1 MAMSK
6 KPRKPRA
13 SKQAVTSQKSSDAV
27 RSDDATSSIT
37 TELANPP
44 EVVPETAEPAQAVH
58 NTADASP
65 MTLAIA
71 HQSIIPPTDDID
83 DGWGSE
89 DDDEQNSID
98 SATVQPT
105 ETAKPA
111 VGLPVR
117 AESAGSTKT
126 ETTNDAPTPNKV
138 SEEQPVPTHKSA
150 SSSEAASVKSE
161 ATAPSSAAP
170 SSRPTAADATPIAPS
185 VAPSRPSA
193 APATSVSATPPPK
206 SPVVVNEVS
215 YDDDG
220 APRSAVNSS
229 FARARSSTP
238 ASGIT
243 SARSGAAVST
253 APPASS
259 PPSRRATPSQ
269 GMASAPPPPSARG
282 HVSRETIEGASE
294 VASRPPSRRPSQSPG
309 VSATP
314 LPPSSKSVAPR
325 DMTDVASRVVTRP
338 SRSPATLRPSAIASL
353 ATHARTSK
361 PPSQPPNATSGPA
374 SAMQSRPAPSSLGT
388 STTPHAT
395 AFGDAPADH
404 KSPAPGAT
412 PVPTTVQATEV
423 QPDLTAQSLTRPSP
437 GGRAVE
443 SVQPAPEVRPVG
455 PVPLAPD
462 AARAQIVAPATS
474 LADSEALP
482 SFGPD
487 RAKRKRV
494 ALAALWVATA
504 VVPAT
509 IVWFAKP
516 PPKAAD
522 CNCKN
527 SSESRAAVVTPLQK
541 PAEPVRPV
549 VPPPELRKES
559 VELPTPPAAAASEA
573 ASSVPAPAETSA
585 APAPTAAPSAA
596 STVPVV
602 VETDSNDRI
611 SVLVKSRPTGAKV
624 LRRGKEIGRTP
635 VVIQIGRGEH
645 RIFEV
650 GSLAFGTRRISLDG
664 EKTEIMVNIGAPPKP
679 DK

>member
-13 SKQAVTSQKSSDAV
+13 SKQAATSQKSSGAV
-27 RSDDATSSIT
+27 RSDDATSST
-37 TELANPP
+37 TTDLANPP
-44 EVVPETAEPAQAVH
+44 EIAPEKAEPAQAVH

-83 DGWGSE
+83 DGWGGE

-105 ETAKPA
+105 ETAKPV

-117 AESAGSTKT
+117 AESAGSA
-126 ETTNDAPTPNKV
+126 NAP
-138 SEEQPVPTHKSA
+138 SSA
-150 SSSEAASVKSE
+150 GT

-170 SSRPTAADATPIAPS
+170 SSRPTTADATPIAPS

-193 APATSVSATPPPK
+193 APARSVSATPPPK
-206 SPVVVNEVS
+206 SPAVVNEVS
-215 YDDDG
+215 SDGDG
-220 APRSAVNSS
+220 APRSTVNPS

-243 SARSGAAVST
+243 SARSSAAAST
-253 APPASS
+253 APPASA

-269 GMASAPPPPSARG
+269 GMASVPPPPPSARG
-282 HVSRETIEGASE
+282 HVSREATDRTSE
-294 VASRPPSRRPSQSPG
+294 VASRPPSRRPSPSSG

-314 LPPSSKSVAPR
+314 LPPSGKSVAPR
-325 DMTDVASRVVTRP
+325 DTTDVASRVITRP

-353 ATHARTSK
+353 AAHARTSK
-361 PPSQPPNATSGPA
+361 PPNATSS
-374 SAMQSRPAPSSLGT
+374 SALETQSRPTPPLGT

-395 AFGDAPADH
+395 ALEDTRADH
-404 KSPAPGAT
+404 KSPALSAT
-412 PVPTTVQATEV
+412 PVPTTVPATEV
-423 QPDLTAQSLTRPSP
+423 QPDVTAQSLTQPSP
-437 GGRAVE
+437 AVRAVE
-443 SVQPAPEVRPVG
+443 LVQLSPEARTSG
-455 PVPLAPD
+455 SVPLAPD
-462 AARAQIVAPATS
+462 AARVEIVAPSTS
-474 LADSEALP
+474 LVDSEALP
-482 SFGPD
+482 SFGLD
-487 RAKRKRV
+487 RAKRV

-516 PPKAAD
+516 PPNAAD

-527 SSESRAAVVTPLQK
+527 ASESRASVVPPLQQ

-549 VPPPELRKES
+549 VPPPELRKEP
-559 VELPTPPAAAASEA
+559 VETPTPAPSAASEA
-573 ASSVPAPAETSA
+573 ASSAPAPAETSA

-650 GSLAFGTRRISLDG
+650 GSPANGYRRISLDG
-664 EKTEIMVNIGAPPKP
+664 EKTEILVAIGPPPKQ
-679 DK
+679 DKP